1 VSEKSW
7 TSITIN
13 FIVKLSSLRDSVTEV
28 VYDVILTIVKQLMK
42 YVLFILFSEKI
53 TAQELAH
60 TILREVVSRFKLSEE
75 IIFNKD
81 KLFMSKFWQTLTAEL
96 RIATKLLTAYHLQT
110 DEQTEWINQTKKMY
124 LWHYVNE

>member
-1 VSEKSW
+1 M
-7 TSITIN
+7 N
-13 FIVKLSSLRDSVTEV
+13 FIVKLLSLRDSVTEV
-28 VYDVILTIVKQLMK
+28 VYNVILTIVKQLMK

-81 KLFMSKFWQTLTAEL
+81 KLFMSKF
-96 RIATKLLTAYHLQT
+96 
-110 DEQTEWINQTKKMY
+110 
-124 LWHYVNE
+124 

>member
-1 VSEKSW
+1 MSEKSW

-53 TAQELAH
+53 TALELAH

-96 RIATKLLTAYHLQT
+96 RISTKLLTAYHLQT